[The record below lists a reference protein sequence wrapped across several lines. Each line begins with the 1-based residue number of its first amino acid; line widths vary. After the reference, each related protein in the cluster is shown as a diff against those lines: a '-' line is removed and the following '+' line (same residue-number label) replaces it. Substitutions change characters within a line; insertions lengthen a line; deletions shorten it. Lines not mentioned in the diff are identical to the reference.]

1 MIGAFLTLGY
11 QNKLRHNWYH
21 ITGYII
27 EENIN
32 KSREFFN
39 QHVENKLEDNTTV
52 YLTPL
57 SNFPSYKLK
66 NYIEENKLNIKTSR
80 KLNTLDALIIN
91 YDFLYSSYINRDIE
105 EYYIIPSEAL
115 LQNPLLQQYISTE
128 NYYRIDQSNGEN
140 ITHYF
145 VSPEECKKLTTLDGN
160 FYFIQDYYPLIK
172 CVPISKSWGGKKISD
187 NVGFFL
193 NLQENIEKYNL
204 KIIYDH
210 HINKVTN
217 EGLSID
223 EDIFENILNMI
234 SSQDESNMELAKEI
248 MANLEFE
255 SSKPYFIYLFNYF
268 YGLKTNRT
276 NNKNYNYLIKQ
287 LKNNIHIKSTLTYP
301 ATIDNLLPMLITKYP
316 EYSQTF
322 MNCFRIHMNAM
333 IKKNIIKEI
342 TVC

>member
-1 MIGAFLTLGY
+1 MVGTVLYKLH
-11 QNKLRHNWYH
+11 NKHLSCTWT
-21 ITGYII
+21 ITSAYIT
-27 EENIN
+27 EEKTNEL
-32 KSREFFN
+32 KEFFSRFT
-39 QHVENKLEDNTTV
+39 ENKLEDNTTV

-57 SNFPSYKLK
+57 STFPSYKLK

-80 KLNTLDALIIN
+80 KLNTIDALIVDYEFI
-91 YDFLYSSYINRDIE
+91 YSSYINKKIE
-105 EYYIIPSEAL
+105 EYYIIPAEIIL
-115 LQNPLLQQYISTE
+115 KNPLLQKYISTE
-128 NYYRIDQSNGEN
+128 HYFRIDQKNN
-140 ITHYF
+140 QDITHYF
-145 VSPEECKKLTTLDGN
+145 ISPEVYKDFITKDNN
-160 FYFIQDYYPLIK
+160 FSFIKEYPLTK
-172 CVPISKSWGGKKISD
+172 CTLINNEWGNKKVND
-187 NVGFFL
+187 NVDFFL
-193 NLQENIEKYNL
+193 NLPENIEKHNL
-204 KIIYDH
+204 KVIYDY
-210 HINKVTN
+210 HISNVTN

-223 EDIFENILNMI
+223 EDIFENIVNMI

-301 ATIDNLLPMLITKYP
+301 ATIDNLLPTLITKYP